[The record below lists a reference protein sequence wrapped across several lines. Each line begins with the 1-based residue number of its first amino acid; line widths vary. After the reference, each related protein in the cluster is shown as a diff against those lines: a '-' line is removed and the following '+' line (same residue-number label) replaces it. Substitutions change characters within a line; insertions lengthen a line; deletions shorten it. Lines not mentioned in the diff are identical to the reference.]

1 VEDGAQLR
9 FPSENMEAWE
19 AGTPGGGHSLSGRLG
34 HRFLFR
40 REFLAEPGLRVTR
53 SQRQCPEPPG
63 LCVVPSGEVGVTCSH
78 PRPASSH
85 SRAGARTRPWVP
97 SGLCLPS
104 QTTSLTPAPASL
116 PSRAPTHPGQGARLN
131 GELWTD
137 PTPTALMKTSFPS
150 GLGTRAQGAAQ
161 DHAHLCPQPA
171 RTLVPSHVAPR
182 ERVGAGKGGGQRGRG
197 LHTVPRGVVL
207 PACPSVC
214 PQPGR
219 RPFPPK
225 LGQAVLKAPA
235 RAWDPS
241 LWDQRVREGHS
252 QPAPGGLPR
261 TVLGKIQRPR
271 MVGLW
276 VCGCSF
282 PEARLPWWSQQRGTW

>member
-1 VEDGAQLR
+1 MEDGAQLS
-9 FPSENMEAWE
+9 FPSENMEPWE
-19 AGTPGGGHSLSGRLG
+19 AGTPGGGHSISRRLG
-34 HRFLFR
+34 HRVLFR
-40 REFLAEPGLRVTR
+40 SEFLAEPGLGLTQ

-63 LCVVPSGEVGVTCSH
+63 LCVVPSGEVGATCSH
-78 PRPASSH
+78 PPSSH

-116 PSRAPTHPGQGARLN
+116 PSRAPTHPGQGARLS

-182 ERVGAGKGGGQRGRG
+182 EWVGAGKGVGGRRKG
-197 LHTVPRGVVL
+197 LYTVPRGVVL
-207 PACPSVC
+207 PACHMLPGA
-214 PQPGR
+214 QPYT
-219 RPFPPK
+219 
-225 LGQAVLKAPA
+225 Q
-235 RAWDPS
+235 
-241 LWDQRVREGHS
+241 
-252 QPAPGGLPR
+252 
-261 TVLGKIQRPR
+261 
-271 MVGLW
+271 
-276 VCGCSF
+276 
-282 PEARLPWWSQQRGTW
+282 